1 MKPWAALL
9 PALDPTIMG
18 WKERG
23 WYLGDHAPQLFDRA
37 GNAGPSVWLNGR
49 VVGGWGQ
56 RADGEVVF
64 RLLEDVGRDA
74 VAMVEA
80 EVERLTA
87 WLGGQR
93 VVPLFRTPLERS
105 LVE

>member
-1 MKPWAALL
+1 MAQLL
-9 PALDPTIMG
+9 GVPIV
-18 WKERG
+18 ERG
-23 WYLGDHAPQLFDRA
+23 DLGDHAPALFDRA
-37 GNAGPSVWLNGR
+37 GNAGPSVWLHGR

-56 RADGEVVF
+56 RPDGEIVF
-64 RLLEDVGRDA
+64 GLLEDVGREGT
-74 VAMVEA
+74 AMIET